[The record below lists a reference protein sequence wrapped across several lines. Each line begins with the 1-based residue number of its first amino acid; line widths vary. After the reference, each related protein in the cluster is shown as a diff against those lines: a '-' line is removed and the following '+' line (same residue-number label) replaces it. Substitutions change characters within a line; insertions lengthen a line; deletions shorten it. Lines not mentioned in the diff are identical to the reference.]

1 MRLLALLILALQPVA
16 TMSEIMVNTIYPAS
30 DAVFYI
36 STRMPSND
44 TEWKALE
51 TKTVALAEAA
61 AAMTTPMYFRDRD
74 RWMADAQLLIEASNA
89 AVAAAK
95 RRDAGALVEL
105 NDALYTS
112 CVQCH
117 QHYRLNY
124 GRRAASSAPAAQTPN
139 LEGIWSFATLTAFE
153 RPAEFA
159 EKAELT
165 SEEATAYERRL
176 MDQNNRDRRNTSAE
190 ADLGG
195 AYNEFWWDRGTHL
208 ATVRGKT
215 LTALIV
221 DPKDGH
227 VPALTPEAQQRAQRR
242 AADRR
247 DHPADGAETRSLGE
261 RCLMFNAGPPM
272 VSGPYNNYVQILQ
285 FPDHVIILN
294 EMIHDARVVPLDG
307 GPHPPAAIRRWQ
319 GDSRGHWEGN
329 TLVVDTTN
337 FTDKTNF
344 RGADEQLHLVERFT
358 RVDEAALLYEFTVD
372 NPTAFT
378 RPWSAVMPMTRTADR
393 IFEYACHEGNYALEG
408 ILRGARSEER
418 R

>member
-1 MRLLALLILALQPVA
+1 
-16 TMSEIMVNTIYPAS
+16 MSEIMVNTIYPAS

-74 RWMADAQLLIEASNA
+74 RWMADARLLIEASNA

-139 LEGIWSFATLTAFE
+139 LEGIWSFATLTGFE

-159 EKAELT
+159 GKAELT

-247 DHPADGAETRSLGE
+247 DHPADGPETRSLGE

-285 FPDHVIILN
+285 FPDHMIILN
-294 EMIHDARVVPLDG
+294 EMIHDAR
-307 GPHPPAAIRRWQ
+307 I
-319 GDSRGHWEGN
+319 
-329 TLVVDTTN
+329 
-337 FTDKTNF
+337 
-344 RGADEQLHLVERFT
+344 
-358 RVDEAALLYEFTVD
+358 
-372 NPTAFT
+372 
-378 RPWSAVMPMTRTADR
+378 
-393 IFEYACHEGNYALEG
+393 
-408 ILRGARSEER
+408 
-418 R
+418 

>member
-1 MRLLALLILALQPVA
+1 MSEYPTPHNTARHSTQKPQNSQNRTGFVCGFHEFCVDRRGQPASPGCRDLGPGCYTTPMRLLALLILALQPVA

-89 AVAAAK
+89 AVAAAR

-139 LEGIWSFATLTAFE
+139 LEGIWSFATLTPFE

-159 EKAELT
+159 QKAELT
-165 SEEATAYERRL
+165 GEEATAYERRL

-208 ATVRGKT
+208 ATVGGKT
-215 LTALIV
+215 LTALIA
-221 DPKDGH
+221 DPKD
-227 VPALTPEAQQRAQRR
+227 
-242 AADRR
+242 
-247 DHPADGAETRSLGE
+247 
-261 RCLMFNAGPPM
+261 
-272 VSGPYNNYVQILQ
+272 
-285 FPDHVIILN
+285 
-294 EMIHDARVVPLDG
+294 
-307 GPHPPAAIRRWQ
+307 
-319 GDSRGHWEGN
+319 
-329 TLVVDTTN
+329 
-337 FTDKTNF
+337 
-344 RGADEQLHLVERFT
+344 
-358 RVDEAALLYEFTVD
+358 
-372 NPTAFT
+372 
-378 RPWSAVMPMTRTADR
+378 
-393 IFEYACHEGNYALEG
+393 
-408 ILRGARSEER
+408 
-418 R
+418 